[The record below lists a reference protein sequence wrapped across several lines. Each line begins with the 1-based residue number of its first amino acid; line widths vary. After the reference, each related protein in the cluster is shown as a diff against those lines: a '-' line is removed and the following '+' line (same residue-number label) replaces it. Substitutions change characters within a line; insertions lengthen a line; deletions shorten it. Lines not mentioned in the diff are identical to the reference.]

1 MASIAMLYDRS
12 ETDELGIRLTADEMG
27 VELGYLP
34 FHKVAVGFDTDG
46 FSYRSLGRDHSDKLR
61 DIRVVLNRTQSKGR
75 RMFAADIF
83 EAIGAHVLNPLTVE
97 LACKSKVRT
106 LLALSTKGIRV
117 PRTVYVPANVEEQV
131 GGGGVQENSVAI
143 TSLISQEL
151 GNERVVVKPDA
162 GTHGRG
168 VTLAEGPDGL
178 LSVLGDVA
186 STIINPS
193 GVVAQELIPKW
204 FYDLRIVV
212 RKEKGKAPHC
222 HETALARGGFKEFRT
237 NTFLGNKVFR
247 AHLPAVVRRQA
258 EDSAQALGGD
268 EDSWMIA
275 LDAMPRIGD
284 ELMQGEE
291 ALRQSFEDLE
301 GPFGEVTRVKR
312 MPDKKRNFPEYTR
325 EITRAYTEYMA
336 SEPYAHIQGVVNET
350 LEKCRDSVYF
360 HEGNACP
367 EFWEQTR
374 IVGGVNVAEDL
385 LTCALGLID
394 S

>member
-1 MASIAMLYDRS
+1 MANIAMLYDRS
-12 ETDELGIRLTADEMG
+12 ETDELGIRLTAEEMG
-27 VELGYLP
+27 VELDYLP

-46 FSYRSLGRDHSDKLR
+46 FSYRSLGRDYSDRLR
-61 DIRVVLNRTQSKGR
+61 DTRVILNRTQSKSR
-75 RMFAADIF
+75 RVFAADIF
-83 EAIGAHVLNPLTVE
+83 EALGARLLNPLTVE
-97 LACKSKVRT
+97 LACKSKMRT
-106 LLALSTKGIRV
+106 LLAFSSKGIRV

-131 GGGGVQENSVAI
+131 GGGGVQDNRGAI
-143 TSLISQEL
+143 SALISQDL
-151 GNERVVVKPDA
+151 GSERIVVKPDA

-178 LSVLGDVA
+178 LRVLRDV
-186 STIINPS
+186 TPTVINPS
-193 GVVAQELIPKW
+193 GVVAQELVPKW
-204 FYDLRIVV
+204 FYDLRILV
-212 RKEKGKAPHC
+212 RKEKGKAPYC

-247 AHLPAVVRRQA
+247 AHLPAIVRRQA
-258 EDSAQALGGD
+258 EESAQALGGN
-268 EDSWMIA
+268 EDSWVIA
-275 LDAMPRIGD
+275 LDAMPWISD
-284 ELMQGEE
+284 ELVEGEE

-301 GPFGEVTRVKR
+301 EPFSEVTRVKR
-312 MPDKKRNFPEYTR
+312 MPDKKRNFPEYNR

-350 LEKCRDSVYF
+350 LEKTRDSVFF

-374 IVGGVNVAEDL
+374 IVGGVNLAEDL
-385 LTCALGLID
+385 LNCALGLID